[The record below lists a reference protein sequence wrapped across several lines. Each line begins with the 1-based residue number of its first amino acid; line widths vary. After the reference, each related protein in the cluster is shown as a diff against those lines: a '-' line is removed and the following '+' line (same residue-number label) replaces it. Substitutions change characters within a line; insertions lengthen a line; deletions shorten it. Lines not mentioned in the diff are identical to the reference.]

1 MKSLPVVVLWGL
13 NILTLSLYNIYNTWG
28 DPILLLTFV
37 GVILTGV
44 VPMLGMNKTFWVR
57 VLHIGSGVVAAAGHG
72 LTLGQAYKCGVDQG
86 AKEKYILWIA
96 ALINIMSGVVAH
108 LLFIDKKQLDKM
120 YQSDNCKGGFE
131 ERKNSCETKWVYIM
145 FRRKIWYIIIGGVS
159 FLSLV
164 LYVVLI
170 GNTFSA
176 CDGKTYLIIVSPLIH
191 FFAYFIVLQC
201 YNNNN
206 VINFTVNHVAAVA
219 SMAGLAFSD
228 LFVLDWFIVIQVYGY
243 LALAHYND
251 R

>member
-1 MKSLPVVVLWGL
+1 MESLPVVVLWVL
-13 NILTLSLYNIYNTWG
+13 NILALSLYNNYNTWD

-44 VPMLGMNKTFWVR
+44 VPMLGMNKNFWVR

-72 LTLGQAYKCGVDQG
+72 LSLGQAYKCGVDQG

-96 ALINIMSGVVAH
+96 VVINILSGVVAH
-108 LLFIDKKQLDKM
+108 LLFIDENQLNKM
-120 YQSDNCKGGFE
+120 YQNDNCRGGFE
-131 ERKNSCETKWVYIM
+131 ERNNSCETKWVYIM
-145 FRRKIWYIIIGGVS
+145 FRRNDWYSIIGGVS
-159 FLSLV
+159 FLSFF
-164 LYVVLI
+164 LYVALS

-176 CDGKTYLIIVSPLIH
+176 CGGKTDLIIVSPLIH
-191 FFAYFIVLQC
+191 FVAYFIVLQW

-206 VINFTVNHVAAVA
+206 FLNFTVNHVAAVV